1 MAVKNDK
8 NVSLSSDGTPPVI
21 ENCPDDITITTGQP
35 EWTMPTAKDNGQL
48 VSFYS
53 DRTSGDIFPVGRTM
67 VTYTA
72 VDDVGLTSE
81 CSFIVTLIGKE
92 CNLFSHLVVCVICS
106 FRWRSFSLK
115 YFI

>member
-92 CNLFSHLVVCVICS
+92 CNLFSH
-106 FRWRSFSLK
+106 
-115 YFI
+115 